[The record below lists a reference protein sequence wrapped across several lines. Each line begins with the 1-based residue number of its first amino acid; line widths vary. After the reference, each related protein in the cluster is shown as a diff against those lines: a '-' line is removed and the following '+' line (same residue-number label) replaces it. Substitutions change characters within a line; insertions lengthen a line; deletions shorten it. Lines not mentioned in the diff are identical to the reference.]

1 MRGRIRLRHL
11 GGAAVV
17 LLLVSPIGWVA
28 SDSLE
33 QDNEFC
39 NACHLEDGVR
49 FHIDLRRDFDTRPPT
64 NLSALHAASE
74 VEGRADDPAFRCID
88 CHGGVGLVGRAKVK
102 LLAAKDTAVWLA
114 GLGRE
119 PDEMHHPLR
128 DADCTQCHESF
139 HPVSDDV
146 GLPAFHE
153 IAVHNVELGQD
164 CVECHGAH
172 LEGGDPSFYFLSP
185 ESVRAKCAHCHTE
198 FEN

>member
-1 MRGRIRLRHL
+1 MRHL

-39 NACHLEDGVR
+39 NSCHLEDGVR
-49 FHIDLRRDFDTRPPT
+49 FHIVLRRDFDTRPPT

-102 LLAAKDTAVWLA
+102 LLAEPEAAALA
-114 GLGRE
+114 YGSKSYNKNKSKSNNYNDEELILVFDLGGGTFDVSILKVGGGLRKYW
-119 PDEMHHPLR
+119 P
-128 DADCTQCHESF
+128 QW
-139 HPVSDDV
+139 VIINWV
-146 GLPAFHE
+146 GLTL
-153 IAVHNVELGQD
+153 IRGW
-164 CVECHGAH
+164 
-172 LEGGDPSFYFLSP
+172 LSI
-185 ESVRAKCAHCHTE
+185 
-198 FEN
+198 